1 MGKLTKTPKTS
12 LRPGENGFAYRQQYG
27 LVITARDE
35 THQCTLYSRLTKQGL
50 KVKVVCV

>member
-1 MGKLTKTPKTS
+1 MEKPIKTPKAS
-12 LRPGENGFAYRQQYG
+12 LRPGENGFTYRQQYG

-35 THQCTLYSRLTKQGL
+35 AHQRSLYNKLTKQGL

>member
-1 MGKLTKTPKTS
+1 MEKPIKTPKS
-12 LRPGENGFAYRQQYG
+12 DPRPGENGFAYRQQYG

-35 THQCTLYSRLTKQGL
+35 AHQRTLYNKLTKQGL